1 MTMKKGLRA
10 IPFRVFKMPVEQLT
24 AYIKERDGA
33 VQHTHTN
40 HVYKHGDNISAY
52 VSVRND
58 EWLAELGFE
67 FYETINIVGVEKKPK
82 VTMVI

>member
-1 MTMKKGLRA
+1 MIVKKGLRA
-10 IPFRVFKMPVEQLT
+10 LPFRVFKMSVERLAQEV
-24 AYIKERDGA
+24 KEREGA
-33 VQHTHTN
+33 VQHTHMN

-52 VSVRND
+52 VSIRND

-67 FYETINIVGVEKKPK
+67 FYESIHIVGVEKKPK